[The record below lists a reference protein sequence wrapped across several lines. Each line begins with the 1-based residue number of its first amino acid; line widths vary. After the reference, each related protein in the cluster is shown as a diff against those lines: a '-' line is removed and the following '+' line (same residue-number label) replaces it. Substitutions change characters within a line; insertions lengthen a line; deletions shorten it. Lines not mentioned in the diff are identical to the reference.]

1 MVYNFISDYFLTKYG
16 EIMESKTVETEI
28 LMKSSAAL
36 QKQVEEDLK
45 ANAEDKDI
53 EGLIDEN
60 SKRDD
65 QRPSNRNN

>member
-1 MVYNFISDYFLTKYG
+1 
-16 EIMESKTVETEI
+16 MESKTVETEI